1 MVNMNEFVRLL
12 NRVIERFSP
21 AEQAPDRSRSMDGAD
36 VRAAVTTARAVDTV
50 FAALRIFVVLTLL
63 TGVLYPAA
71 ITAVAQ
77 LAFRDLAN
85 GSLVTAEQRIIG
97 SSLIGQAMHEDQYFW
112 PRPSAV
118 EYMAGSDTS
127 ALGSS
132 GATNFG
138 PTNATLA
145 RTVRAR
151 DEMFRTAN
159 GLTASTVVPP
169 DMLFASGSGL
179 DPHISPTAAR
189 LQVNRVAAAR
199 GVPPAT
205 VANLVEK
212 HVEGPQWGLFGAPR
226 VNVLK
231 LNLALDALQ

>member
-12 NRVIERFSP
+12 NRVIEQFSLS
-21 AEQAPDRSRSMDGAD
+21 EQTSDGSNHMDGAGA
-36 VRAAVTTARAVDTV
+36 RAAANPAHAIDTV
-50 FAALRIFVVLTLL
+50 FVALRMFVVLTLL

-85 GSLVTAEQRIIG
+85 GSLVTAEQQIIG
-97 SSLIGQAMHEDQYFW
+97 SSLIGQAMHEPQYFW

-118 EYMAGSDTS
+118 DYMAGSETG
-127 ALGSS
+127 ALGAS

-145 RTVRAR
+145 TAVRAR
-151 DEMFRTAN
+151 DEMFRQAN

-179 DPHISPTAAR
+179 DPHISPDAAR
-189 LQVNRVAAAR
+189 QQVNRVAAAR
-199 GVPPAT
+199 GLPTAM
-205 VANLVEK
+205 VAILVEEN
-212 HVEGPQWGLFGAPR
+212 VEGPQWGLLGAPR

>member
-12 NRVIERFSP
+12 NRVIERFSLTQ
-21 AEQAPDRSRSMDGAD
+21 QAPGRSKPMDGTRVGAAD
-36 VRAAVTTARAVDTV
+36 KPERAIDTV
-50 FAALRIFVVLTLL
+50 FVALRIFVVLTLL

-85 GSLVTAEQRIIG
+85 GSLVSAKQQIVG
-97 SSLIGQAMHEDQYFW
+97 SSLIGQAMHEGQYFW

-127 ALGSS
+127 ALGFS
-132 GATNFG
+132 GASNFG

-179 DPHISPTAAR
+179 DPHISPDAAR
-189 LQVNRVAAAR
+189 LQVNRVAVAR
-199 GVPPAT
+199 GLPPAA
-205 VANLVEK
+205 VALLVEE